1 MQDKIYQN
9 KWKNIEQKFNERNL
23 IEENNKERVFNN
35 SIKLFNLPD
44 FLIIK
49 NWLIY
54 AKVLGDSSYEKIIN
68 FEININNLSKLEIE
82 KINLR
87 KKYLVS

>member
-9 KWKNIEQKFNERNL
+9 KWKNIEKKFNERNL
-23 IEENNKERVFNN
+23 IEENNKERVFGN

-54 AKVLGDSSYEKIIN
+54 AKVLGDSSCEKIIN